1 MTKET
6 GGKKVLVVDD
16 SEIILK
22 SVKNVFEEL
31 NFEVFTSHDGLEGLQ
46 KAAELKP
53 DLIFLDLMMP
63 QLDGIKMLQVKKV
76 LKDIAGI
83 PVIVI
88 SANTARS
95 NVMAAMEA
103 GADRVISK
111 PLNKEKLIN
120 EVNDLLKIKLE
131 ASSAN
136 KIFNESDNNNIK
148 NELVKYFVSSFP
160 AKRQAIATAIKDQN
174 HIQLKSLMHELKGAG
189 GTMGYQS
196 LTDLSAEIETKEIKS
211 QMDWV
216 FVEMKCSKLF
226 QQVKLIEEEI
236 N

>member
-1 MTKET
+1 MN
-6 GGKKVLVVDD
+6 GKAGKIRVLVVDD
-16 SEIILK
+16 SDIILK

-31 NFEVFTSHDGLEGLQ
+31 DFEVFTSHDGLEGIE

-63 QLDGIKMLQVKKV
+63 QLDGIKTLQVKKV

-120 EVNDLLKIKLE
+120 EVNDLLDIKI
-131 ASSAN
+131 ASSETN
-136 KIFNESDNNNIK
+136 KIFNESDNKNIK
-148 NELVKYFVSSFP
+148 DELAKYFVNSFP
-160 AKRQAIATAIKDQN
+160 AKKQAIAAAIKDQN
-174 HIQLKSLMHELKGAG
+174 HIQLKSLIHEIKGAG
-189 GTMGYQS
+189 GTMGYQKLS
-196 LTDLSAEIETKEIKS
+196 DLSGEIEMKEIKS
-211 QMDWV
+211 QMDWI

-236 N
+236 T

>member
-1 MTKET
+1 MNRT
-6 GGKKVLVVDD
+6 GNLKVLVVDD

-31 NFEVFTSHDGLEGLQ
+31 NFEVITCHDGLEGIE
-46 KAAELKP
+46 KAAEVKP

-103 GADRVISK
+103 GADRVLSK
-111 PLNKEKLIN
+111 PLNKEKLIS
-120 EVNDLLKIKLE
+120 EVNDLLGTKI
-131 ASSAN
+131 SSEETN
-136 KIFNESDNNNIK
+136 KSFKDSDNKNIK
-148 NELVKYFVSSFP
+148 NELAKYFVNSFP
-160 AKRQAIATAIKDQN
+160 AKKQAIVDAIKDQN
-174 HIQLKSLMHELKGAG
+174 NVQLKSLIHEIKGAG
-189 GTMGYQS
+189 GTMGYPS
-196 LTDLSAEIETKEIKS
+196 LTDISAEIESKEVKT
-211 QMDWV
+211 QMDWI
-216 FVEMKCSKLF
+216 FVEMKCNKLF
-226 QQVKLIEEEI
+226 QQVKLIQDEI
-236 N
+236 K